1 MGVKVMSTASVN
13 ATVTVSI
20 VSKVSFVVY
29 LELETS
35 KFLKMSKIVHVNLDA
50 LMVVTDVTTLFAR
63 VRCIFD

>member
-29 LELETS
+29 LELETL
-35 KFLKMSKIVHVNLDA
+35 KFLKMSKIVHVNLDV

-63 VRCIFD
+63 VR

>member
-29 LELETS
+29 LELETL
-35 KFLKMSKIVHVNLDA
+35 KFLKMSKIVHVNLDV
-50 LMVVTDVTTLFAR
+50 LMVVTDATTLFAR
-63 VRCIFD
+63 VR

>member
-35 KFLKMSKIVHVNLDA
+35 KFLKMSKIVHVNLDV
-50 LMVVTDVTTLFAR
+50 LMVVTDATTLFAR
-63 VRCIFD
+63 VR